1 MTDQTPQAEPATART
16 SSFLSESERRKIE
29 QLTEHNKGRFGADAQ
44 NQAVLERAK
53 RLFRLLFMRLDHGRW
68 RISKT
73 KGLALAI
80 AGVATLAFWNYYPR
94 PHLET
99 ALDGPGLPI
108 GLSATRPPTAQPMPT
123 RPGQPLGPHP
133 DVAVTAP
140 PRLPAPRLEPAS
152 VTTPSQASTVSSAPS
167 YDPYQSE
174 PTRPPSSTAPINVK
188 SPPSF
193 VGWGATPNPDGARL
207 PWLGETRQA
216 TPASPR
222 VAPAPTALVQRPFV
236 SSQVP
241 KPLVDRE
248 ATPKEPV
255 DGNAPP
261 ETNPEAR
268 ADANASPLGEVGV
281 LVDAPTNASGP
292 NEVSTNSTAPN
303 QSNGVLFD
311 ASPAPAKTSGNSG
324 VPSSQTVPQAAS
336 LFQPGARVG
345 AKLAVGVI
353 AVQGQESPV
362 IAQLEGGAIAFG
374 KASLNASGR
383 VQISLLEVVKDGVS
397 SAVNGSVIGADGFPG
412 VSVEL
417 HEDSPD
423 VVGQLWQAGLQGVSS
438 YAQSVIQGAS
448 TTFAG
453 GATTVSGPQP
463 NLGLSLLQ
471 GLAQTFLTPTNQTT
485 VKYARL
491 EPQTPFEILFMPP
504 R

>member
-1 MTDQTPQAEPATART
+1 M
-16 SSFLSESERRKIE
+16 
-29 QLTEHNKGRFGADAQ
+29 
-44 NQAVLERAK
+44 
-53 RLFRLLFMRLDHGRW
+53 
-68 RISKT
+68 
-73 KGLALAI
+73 
-80 AGVATLAFWNYYPR
+80 
-94 PHLET
+94 
-99 ALDGPGLPI
+99 
-108 GLSATRPPTAQPMPT
+108 
-123 RPGQPLGPHP
+123 
-133 DVAVTAP
+133 
-140 PRLPAPRLEPAS
+140 
-152 VTTPSQASTVSSAPS
+152 
-167 YDPYQSE
+167 
-174 PTRPPSSTAPINVK
+174 
-188 SPPSF
+188 
-193 VGWGATPNPDGARL
+193 
-207 PWLGETRQA
+207 
-216 TPASPR
+216 
-222 VAPAPTALVQRPFV
+222 
-236 SSQVP
+236 
-241 KPLVDRE
+241 
-248 ATPKEPV
+248 
-255 DGNAPP
+255 
-261 ETNPEAR
+261 
-268 ADANASPLGEVGV
+268 
-281 LVDAPTNASGP
+281 VDAPTNASGP